1 MRVGHLI
8 LVVGALA
15 FSATTNA
22 ETQSRTQLQ
31 TQAQTQAGMNQ
42 DAGARL
48 KASERLMASHIAT
61 LDGRYTPAQRAALR
75 RSQRAW
81 LAYRDADCAYRAAG
95 ARGGSAWPMLVAD
108 CKADRTETR
117 VNDLKQQVECQEGD
131 LACVKW
137 AEHG

>member
-1 MRVGHLI
+1 MRVGRLI

-15 FSATTNA
+15 LSATTNA
-22 ETQSRTQLQ
+22 KTQSRTQP
-31 TQAQTQAGMNQ
+31 QTQAGMNR

-48 KASERLMASHIAT
+48 KASERQMASQIAT

-81 LAYRDADCAYRAAG
+81 LAYREADCAYQAAG